1 MQQSAAVR
9 RTGLI
14 LAALA
19 FLLAAAAL
27 AVSLYAWWSSTR
39 SVEYT
44 AEQQSA
50 ARDSACAAYTTV
62 RTGVQTNT
70 NLAVAGDDVGGAL
83 AVAANSRVALM
94 SGGQYVL
101 DRVDPATPAELA
113 EPLRRF
119 GNTLLD
125 VGAAATAGALNTD
138 PAQAELLREVDELNG
153 QLTALCG

>member
-1 MQQSAAVR
+1 MRRAV
-9 RTGLI
+9 I

-19 FLLAAAAL
+19 FLMAAGAL
-27 AVSLYAWWSSTR
+27 AVSLYTWWSSTR
-39 SVEYT
+39 PVEYT
-44 AEQQSA
+44 AAQQSA

-70 NLAVAGDDVGGAL
+70 NLAVAGDDVSGAL

-101 DRVDPATPAELA
+101 DRLDPATPAELA

-138 PAQAELLREVDELNG
+138 PAQADLLAQIDELNA
-153 QLTALCG
+153 QLTQLCPAAGG